1 LQGCRENAA
10 PRAKGHGRA
19 LLQWRHDYTA
29 AEVVWSQSWIRPDV
43 KRILL
48 GLF

>member
-1 LQGCRENAA
+1 MPAHANA
-10 PRAKGHGRA
+10 RRRV
-19 LLQWRHDYTA
+19 LLQWRHGYTA

-48 GLF
+48 KLF